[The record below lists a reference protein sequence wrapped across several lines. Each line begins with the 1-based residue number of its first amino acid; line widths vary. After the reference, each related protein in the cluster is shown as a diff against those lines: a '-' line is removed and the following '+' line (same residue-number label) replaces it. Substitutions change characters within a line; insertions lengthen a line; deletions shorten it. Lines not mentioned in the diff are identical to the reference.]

1 MREPESRKHVEP
13 KKEYDG
19 DYQDSFRKHQG
30 EGGGHDSLRGTRASE
45 NTVNAAEGERPED
58 AGAAGAP
65 QPGARGGAAVPD
77 AGPAT
82 LCRLAA
88 GGGGNAGKRVQP
100 VREAESALHHR
111 RRGGGAGGRH
121 RGERRAAAA
130 ARRLA
135 GGGGGGRDGADN
147 VGAGDA
153 PLRLG
158 GEPGPAA
165 NRCLRG
171 AEGGEGGEGAGGG
184 PCRGAAHRPALR
196 VAVAGRHAAP
206 RAALR
211 VFPQRA
217 HERRHPQLLHRE
229 L

>member
-1 MREPESRKHVEP
+1 MAIIKSILGSIRGKVGNMIVYEVNGQVRMRSEPLRVKDP
-13 KKEYDG
+13 KTPG
-19 DYQDSFRKHQG
+19 QLAHRN
-30 EGGGHDSLRGTRASE
+30 R
-45 NTVNAAEGERPED
+45 
-58 AGAAGAP
+58 
-65 QPGARGGAAVPD
+65 GARSGAAVPD

-100 VREAESALHHR
+100 VREAELALHHR

-135 GGGGGGRDGADN
+135 GGGGRGRDGADN

-171 AEGGEGGEGAGGG
+171 AAGGEGGEGAGGG

-206 RAALR
+206 PVRLYG